1 MNLSRIEAAVLDGML
16 YKLDFPITSVKCT
29 PVGGGSINHTYR
41 MTLNDDR
48 HYFLKVNEIDKFPGM
63 FDEERIGL
71 ECLGS
76 ANVIRIPGVID
87 NSLIND
93 NQILVMEWIN
103 QGARTDQFW
112 KRFGEQLAALHHVQ
126 DNLFG
131 FTRNNFMGAL
141 PQSNRQHTDWSM
153 FFTFERLEPQLRLA
167 LDKNLLSVKEVRQF
181 EKLNIRLPQIFS
193 PSRPVLLHGD
203 LWSGNFLCDE
213 QGRPVLIDPAVYFG
227 HPSIDLAMTTLFG
240 GFDKSFYDSYNYV
253 SPFPT
258 NYREQWE
265 VCNLYP
271 LLVHLNLFGESYR
284 PAISDTIR
292 RY

>member
-1 MNLSRIEAAVLDGML
+1 MNLSRIEAAVLNGIL
-16 YKLDFPITSVKCT
+16 HQLDFPITSIKCM

-41 MTLNDDR
+41 MTLNADR

-71 ECLGS
+71 EMLES
-76 ANVIRIPGVID
+76 PKVIRVPAVIG
-87 NSLIND
+87 NPLVN
-93 NQILVMEWIN
+93 NEQILVLEWID
-103 QGARTDQFW
+103 QGARTSIFW
-112 KRFGEQLAALHHVQ
+112 KQFGEQLAALHMVQ
-126 DNLFG
+126 NDLFG
-131 FTRNNFMGAL
+131 FTRNNFMGTL
-141 PQSNRQHTDWSM
+141 PQSNRQHTDWNQ
-153 FFTFERLEPQLRLA
+153 FFIAERLEPQLRLA
-167 LDKNLLSVKEVRQF
+167 LDKKMLSEKEVKQF
-181 EKLNIRLPQIFS
+181 EKLYIRLPQIFS

-213 QGRPVLIDPAVYFG
+213 QSRPVLIDPAVYFG

-253 SPFPT
+253 SPFPI

-284 PAISDTIR
+284 PAILDTIR

>member
-1 MNLSRIEAAVLDGML
+1 MNLSRIEAAIQGGILVE
-16 YKLDFPITSVKCT
+16 LDFPITSVKCT

-41 MTLNDDR
+41 MTLNGDR
-48 HYFLKVNEIDKFPGM
+48 RFFLKVNEIDKFPGM

-71 ECLGS
+71 EYLAS
-76 ANVIRIPGVID
+76 KNVIRVPGVIG
-87 NSLIND
+87 NPLID
-93 NQILVMEWIN
+93 DDQVLVMEWIN
-103 QGARTDQFW
+103 QGARTSHFW
-112 KRFGEQLAALHHVQ
+112 KQFGEQLAALHMIQ
-126 DNLFG
+126 DDLFG
-131 FTRNNFMGAL
+131 FTRNNYMGAL
-141 PQSNRQHTDWSM
+141 PQSNRQHTDWNL
-153 FFTFERLEPQLRLA
+153 FFISERLEPQLRLA
-167 LDKNLLSVKEVRQF
+167 LDKKLLSVKEVGQF
-181 EKLNIRLPQIFS
+181 EKLYIRLPQIFS

-213 QGRPVLIDPAVYFG
+213 LGSPVLIDPAVYFG

-253 SPFPT
+253 SPFPV

-284 PAISDTIR
+284 PAVFDTIR